1 VTLSLNG
8 ISPLPTSLHM
18 WQTQFGWNGMEQ
30 TQSTFFQRM
39 ADVAVVGNTVTV
51 TVPVDAIITLTTV
64 ETSESS
70 ASRL

>member
-1 VTLSLNG
+1 
-8 ISPLPTSLHM
+8 M

-64 ETSESS
+64 ETSEFCV
-70 ASRL
+70 